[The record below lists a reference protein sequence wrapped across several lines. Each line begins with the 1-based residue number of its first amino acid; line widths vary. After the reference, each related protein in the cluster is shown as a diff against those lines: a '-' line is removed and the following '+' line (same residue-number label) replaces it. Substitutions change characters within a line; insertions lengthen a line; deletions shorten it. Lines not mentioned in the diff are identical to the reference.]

1 MLRMTRC
8 SITVIASLL
17 LVSSYGSMHVV
28 AQDAYEKAVLQVTTD
43 SEEAEA
49 HFWKG
54 VFDADNIFFSRAAM
68 HFEQAIAL
76 DESFAM
82 ARFMHAINVPGLN
95 QAQRQEKMAE
105 ALTSLTTASTGELL
119 WATAI
124 REQFDGNTSEARAL
138 WEAASNMMPDDPH
151 IAFYAAGITGAG
163 GSTERVAALQHV
175 TDKFPDYAA
184 AANILAYQL
193 WNAGD
198 EAGAREAVK
207 KYMKLVPEHPNSH
220 DSYAEIFQFSGMFSA
235 AIAHYGVAIRLD
247 ESYFA
252 GYTGLAEAY
261 ALAGETDKAREFLIQ
276 AKPFAPTTAGRNN
289 LVRAEA
295 NIYFLEGNVKKGIEV
310 LKTAASQFQADEN
323 SGLAA
328 QAHREL
334 AVAEAILG
342 NRDQVQAHLDKAL
355 EFQDVNAAQHS
366 WSAVAYGLSGDADA
380 AEKSA
385 SAFEEA
391 VSGGANNFVHTLKGL
406 ALLVA
411 GNPQEAEAELIRSG
425 LQDPWSNA
433 FMAWCQKEMD
443 HEAEAEGFERSV
455 MADNQF
461 TALNVGFSLAR
472 LSLTNVNK
480 KFAQ

>member
-1 MLRMTRC
+1 MLKMTRC

-17 LVSSYGSMHVV
+17 LVFSYGSMHVV

-54 VFDADNIFFSRAAM
+54 VFDADNVFFSRAAS

-82 ARFMHAINVPGLN
+82 ARFMHARWVPGLN
-95 QAQRQEKMAE
+95 QAQRQEKMTEVLA
-105 ALTSLTTASTGELL
+105 SLTTASTGELL
-119 WATAI
+119 VATAI

-138 WEAASNMMPDDPH
+138 YEAASNMMPDDPR
-151 IAFYAAGITGAG
+151 IAVGAALTTGAG
-163 GSTERVAALQHV
+163 GSPERTAALQQV
-175 TDKFPDYAA
+175 TETFPDYAA
-184 AANILAYQL
+184 AHNTLAYQL
-193 WNAGD
+193 WFTGD

-207 KYMKLVPEHPNSH
+207 EYMKLVPEHPNSH
-220 DSYAEIFQFSGMFSA
+220 DSYAELFQFSGMFSEA
-235 AIAHYGVAIRLD
+235 VAHYSIAVKLD
-247 ESYFA
+247 ENYFQ
-252 GYTGLAEAY
+252 GYFGLAEAH
-261 ALAGETDKAREFLIQ
+261 ALAGETDKAREYLMR
-276 AKPFAPTTAGRNN
+276 AKPFAPTAAGRNN
-289 LVRAEA
+289 LIRAEA
-295 NIYFLEGNVKKGIEV
+295 NIYFLEGNIEKGIEV
-310 LKTAASQFQADEN
+310 LKTAARQFEADEN

-334 AVAEAILG
+334 AVAEAISG
-342 NRDQVQAHLDKAL
+342 NRDYVQAHLDKAL

-366 WSAVAYGLSGDADA
+366 WSAVAYGLSGNADA

-411 GNPQEAEAELIRSG
+411 GNPQKAEDELIRSG

-443 HEAEAEGFERSV
+443 HEAEAEGFERNI